1 MAEKKLFKRDYFGML
16 RIVVSEAD
24 ISEDTRLGL
33 TDFIDNELALLD
45 RKSEGKKETKT
56 QKANTA
62 IKATVLEVLKGWS
75 APVTVSALME
85 DSRLATYEEE
95 TKDGPMT
102 IKMSNQKL
110 SSMLSQLVKEGFV
123 VKSENKK
130 KSYFSL
136 ASYND
141 IIQE

>member
-1 MAEKKLFKRDYFGML
+1 MAEKKITKRENYEGL
-16 RIVVSEAD
+16 LNVLILVGAD
-24 ISEDTRLGL
+24 ISDEERARL
-33 TDFIDNELALLD
+33 TDFINHEIELLD

-62 IKATVLEVLKGWS
+62 IKATVLEVLGEKES
-75 APVTVSALME
+75 PVTVSDLMT
-85 DSRLATYEEE
+85 DGRLEVYYEE

-110 SSMLSQLVKEGFV
+110 SSMLSQLVKEGRV

-136 ASYND
+136 A
-141 IIQE
+141 